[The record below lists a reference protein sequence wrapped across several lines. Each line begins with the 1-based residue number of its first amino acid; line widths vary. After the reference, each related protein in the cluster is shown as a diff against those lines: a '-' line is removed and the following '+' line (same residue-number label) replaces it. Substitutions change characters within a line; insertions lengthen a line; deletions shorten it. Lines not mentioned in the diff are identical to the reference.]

1 MARTNPASGRRIRTG
16 DPTSQFTAWPAP
28 THFNDEERALF
39 CAYANDLKVLR
50 GGVLQS
56 DLIGIGFAIEAASE
70 ASAMRR
76 LANIALAEG
85 DGKEYRALVNAAT
98 RARRSHDTA
107 LAGLGLRGSERGVR
121 RGAKAA
127 AQSSAQPRSSLWG
140 DRLLKFRS
148 DTDV

>member
-1 MARTNPASGRRIRTG
+1 MAK
-16 DPTSQFTAWPAP
+16 TSQTSGKRLRDVDPISQVTAWPAP
-28 THFNDEERALF
+28 AHFDDEERALF
-39 CAYANDLKVLR
+39 GAYAEDLKVLR

-76 LANIALAEG
+76 LANTALAEG
-85 DGKEYRALVNAAT
+85 DAREYRALVNAAT

-127 AQSSAQPRSSLWG
+127 AQSSAQPQSSLWG
-140 DRLLKFRS
+140 DRLLKFRK
-148 DTDV
+148 